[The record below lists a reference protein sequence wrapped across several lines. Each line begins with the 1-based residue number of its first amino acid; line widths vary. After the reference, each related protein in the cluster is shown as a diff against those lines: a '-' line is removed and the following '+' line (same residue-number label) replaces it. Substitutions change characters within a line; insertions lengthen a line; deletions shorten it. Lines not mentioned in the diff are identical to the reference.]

1 MAQWEVENP
10 TTGEVYVFSSE
21 PTDADIM
28 EAMGL
33 TPQAPMPEQSTMG
46 KVGSF
51 LKGNME
57 LPMGIGGALTGAAA
71 GTAIAPGVGTIVG
84 GVLGGMVGSA
94 GGSLTSDILADR
106 PLDYAEAAKEAAIS
120 GGIDAATLGAGKVL
134 RPLASAFGGTID
146 DIYRTFVPR
155 TIPTPT
161 GAPTVGTLESLQQ
174 TQGLLAAGG
183 GSLSALQT
191 NRAGRFRRLA
201 EQLGDIGIFSGA
213 RSRQRIQ
220 QNANIL
226 KEEVQRQ
233 IDGLDPALTMS
244 SGGLGENIL
253 DIISTGKQAN
263 STIYTQNLDAIT
275 AKYGSKSA
283 PAANIRN
290 TLVRFRNDNTR
301 EFGSTL
307 TDATQGQL
315 DSLIDSLEGV
325 RTMTVGSMM
334 AFQKKLNATLS
345 QISDVRNASMYN
357 GTAAAELA
365 EMSAGVRTAI
375 SDSLGWVDPQLQA
388 SFSAMNRSFGEAA
401 ESLLPKLTQG
411 IVTRAD
417 KGAYEALG
425 NAILTNNSTSQIR
438 ALMNSVDEAFSL
450 ANKAGTPIT
459 GAIKTADEAKAAIRQ
474 SYIQN
479 IFADVAGGED
489 IYKAGF
495 KNLADKFENK
505 TVAEKAQAVLGSG
518 YPEFKRLLNA
528 ISDASHTSDSSLFGL
543 MLRSREYTAAQ
554 GALTLGGAGAGATL
568 GLPAA
573 AAVFAVPE
581 VLSRIATNKNA
592 VNRLLFLNAA
602 SKRPNMTPEVLGA
615 LSAKV
620 FEALNPAELED
631 IKGYF
636 TVQTE

>member
-10 TTGEVYVFSSE
+10 KTGEVFTFASE
-21 PTDADIM
+21 PTTAQI
-28 EAMGL
+28 EEVMGVAK
-33 TPQAPMPEQSTMG
+33 PPMLDR
-46 KVGSF
+46 VGSF

-57 LPMGIGGALTGAAA
+57 LPMGMGGAAA
-71 GTAIAPGVGTIVG
+71 GAALGVPLGPPGMLVGGIVG
-84 GVLGGMVGSA
+84 GALGSA
-94 GGSLTSDILADR
+94 GGSLTSDILADK
-106 PLDYAEAAKEAAIS
+106 PMDFAEAAKEAAIS
-120 GGIDAATLGAGKVL
+120 AGIDVATLGAGKVL
-134 RPLASAFGGTID
+134 RPLAAALGGTVD
-146 DIYRTFVPR
+146 DIYRTIRPR
-155 TIPTPT
+155 PIPAPT

-233 IDGLDPALTMS
+233 IDGIDPALTMS
-244 SGGLGENIL
+244 TTGLGENIL
-253 DIISTGKQAN
+253 DIITTGKKAN
-263 STIYTQNLDAIT
+263 SDIFTQNLDAIK
-275 AKYGSKSA
+275 AKYGTKAA
-283 PAANIRN
+283 PAANLRN
-290 TLVRFRNDNTR
+290 TLVRYRNENTR
-301 EFGSTL
+301 EFGSVLSET
-307 TDATQGQL
+307 TQKEL
-315 DSLIDSLEGV
+315 DGLIDSLDGV

-334 AFQKKLNATLS
+334 DFQKKLNSTLS

-357 GTAAAELA
+357 GTAAGELA
-365 EMSAGVRTAI
+365 RMSEGVRTAI

-401 ESLLPKLTQG
+401 ESLLPKVTQG
-411 IVTRAD
+411 IITRAD
-417 KGAYEALG
+417 KGTYEALG
-425 NAILTNNSTSQIR
+425 NALITNNSTSQIR
-438 ALMNSVDEAFSL
+438 SLMNSVDEAFNL
-450 ANKAGTPIT
+450 ANKAGAPIT
-459 GAIKTADEAKAAIRQ
+459 SAIKTADQAKAAIRQ

-505 TVAEKAQAVLGSG
+505 TVAEKAQAVLGAG

-554 GALTLGGAGAGATL
+554 GALTLGGAGAGATM

-573 AAVFAVPE
+573 AAVFAIPE
-581 VLSRIATNKNA
+581 VLSRLATNKNA

-602 SKRPNMTPEVLGA
+602 SKKTNMAPEVLGS

-620 FEALNPAELED
+620 FEALNPTELAD
-631 IKGYF
+631 IQQYF
-636 TVQTE
+636 GGTATEQTE